1 MWYGVLQP
9 TKNNT
14 HNNMLQHLLKK
25 KVYNFVD
32 SFIVRLFEKF
42 TNFRSVLVAVAQQK
56 VK

>member
-1 MWYGVLQP
+1 
-9 TKNNT
+9 
-14 HNNMLQHLLKK
+14 MLQHLLKK